1 MMSRMAPRVQRTS
14 LVSAAG
20 GYWKCMPRSV
30 PFLRI
35 RRRCGLGDHRLQPAL
50 RELLLAEGAGKE
62 AALVLAPL
70 ELDDESA
77 LELGLGEDHVARAQL
92 AGG

>member
-1 MMSRMAPRVQRTS
+1 MMSRMAPRVQRTI

-35 RRRCGLGDHRLQPAL
+35 GGDAGLGDDRLHAAVLEFPL
-50 RELLLAEGAGKE
+50 TEGAGKE
-62 AALVLAPL
+62 ASLVLAPL
-70 ELDDESA
+70 KIDDEGA
-77 LELGLGEDHVARAQL
+77 FEPGLGEDHVATRAW
-92 AGG
+92 